1 MKAGARRSDTTASS
15 VFNVLANLS
24 TAGRACDGEEFQDIP
39 DSSSG
44 AQGARDDEGGKSWQ
58 YPGLVP
64 WQLAEVA

>member
-1 MKAGARRSDTTASS
+1 MKAGARRSGTTASS

-44 AQGARDDEGGKSWQ
+44 AQGARDDEGRRAGKI
-58 YPGLVP
+58 LVVFHGK
-64 WQLAEVA
+64 LAEVA